1 MIWFT
6 SLRNYLLYSME
17 NGIVAVRIKKRKKKR
32 EKQAIS
38 FGVVLL

>member
-17 NGIVAVRIKKRKKKR
+17 NGTVAVRIKKKKK
-32 EKQAIS
+32 EKEKLAIS
-38 FGVVLL
+38 FGVALL

>member
-17 NGIVAVRIKKRKKKR
+17 NGIVAVRIKKKKKKKR
-32 EKQAIS
+32 S
-38 FGVVLL
+38 RPFLLE